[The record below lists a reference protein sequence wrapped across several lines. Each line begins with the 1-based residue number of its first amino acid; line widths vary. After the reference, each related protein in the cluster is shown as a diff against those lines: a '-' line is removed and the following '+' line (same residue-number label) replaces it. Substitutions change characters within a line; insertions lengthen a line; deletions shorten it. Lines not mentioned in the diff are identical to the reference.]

1 MVLEALVTAVPGL
14 DTYAAKFLLGD
25 ALELLN
31 IASQCGHGLGQLSLQ
46 VNSPTGP
53 ALAKVTHHRRLFLLH
68 GRQMAI
74 STAERMALCM
84 ARYIFFRIFGAWTG
98 TAPEHLDQDVGDRV
112 DNALSS
118 IHSLLETRHRV
129 WPDKQALP
137 DLQDIQC
144 RLCGFCIT
152 TVSESFL
159 HAWNSVSVTPHVG
172 HKRN

>member
-1 MVLEALVTAVPGL
+1 MVLEALVTAVPWL

-31 IASQCGHGLGQLSLQ
+31 IASQCGHGLGQLSLH
-46 VNSPTGP
+46 VNSPIGP
-53 ALAKVTHHRRLFLLH
+53 ALVKVTHHRRLFLLH

-118 IHSLLETRHRV
+118 IHSLLETRHV
-129 WPDKQALP
+129 YVCKGASALIP
-137 DLQDIQC
+137 IA
-144 RLCGFCIT
+144 I
-152 TVSESFL
+152 
-159 HAWNSVSVTPHVG
+159 
-172 HKRN
+172 